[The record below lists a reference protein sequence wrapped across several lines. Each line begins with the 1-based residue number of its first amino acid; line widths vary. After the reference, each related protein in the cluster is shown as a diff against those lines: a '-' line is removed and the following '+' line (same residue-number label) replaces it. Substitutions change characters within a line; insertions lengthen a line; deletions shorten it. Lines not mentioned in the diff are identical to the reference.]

1 MSDHPRSTR
10 STRSASGPTGDR
22 PVVILTALN
31 LEYEAIRAKLTRL
44 RVHRHPAG
52 TRFEIGWLAD
62 DDCEVVLA
70 LVGKGNH
77 PAAVLAERA
86 IAEFA
91 PVAVIFAG
99 VAGALWPA
107 IALGDVVVATH
118 VYAYHGGTSEDDG
131 LKARPRVWEIAHGPD
146 QIARYLAR
154 SGSWA
159 RHLPAGTAPPR
170 VRFGPIAAG
179 EVVQDS
185 VVSDHARWV
194 RAHYNDALAIEM
206 EAAGVAQAAHL
217 NNALP
222 VIVVR
227 GISDRADG
235 TKTSTDGENW
245 QPRAAANAAGFAAA
259 LAAELAADRA
269 AGRLL
274 SPDLDLDPDPA
285 RARNGEMITRNIAT
299 GNARVGVQA
308 GRIYGNITI
317 GAEPDRPADLATGI
331 AELRQLLKRTRSDGQ
346 LDEVTYAAAEA
357 ELAVAGDCLQE
368 NTPQGRNSLLVAL
381 KRLRGLVAEVS
392 ELASRVAAVIAVAKA
407 LT

>member
-1 MSDHPRSTR
+1 MS
-10 STRSASGPTGDR
+10 DR
-22 PVVILTALN
+22 PVVILTALD
-31 LEYEAIRAKLTRL
+31 LEYEAVRAKLTRL

-52 TRFEIGWLAD
+52 TRFEVGRLAD
-62 DDCEVVLA
+62 DGCEVVLA

-99 VAGALWPA
+99 VAGGLWPT
-107 IALGDVVVATH
+107 IALGTVVVATH

-159 RHLPAGTAPPR
+159 RHLPAGAARPR
-170 VRFGPIAAG
+170 IRFGPIAAG

-185 VVSDHARWV
+185 VISDHARWV

-222 VIVVR
+222 VVVVR

-235 TKTSTDGENW
+235 TKSATDGENW
-245 QPRAAANAAGFAAA
+245 QPRAAANAAGFAVA
-259 LAAELAADRA
+259 LAAELAADRPSARRA
-269 AGRLL
+269 AAE
-274 SPDLDLDPDPA
+274 PA
-285 RARNGEMITRNIAT
+285 PTPTSAFASAPGMTTNNVAT

-308 GRIYGNITI
+308 GQIYGDITI
-317 GAEPDRPADLATGI
+317 GAEPGRPADLAAGL
-331 AELRQLLKRTRSDGQ
+331 AELRQLLKRSHRDGQ

-368 NTPQGRNSLLVAL
+368 NTPQARNALLVAL

-392 ELASRVAAVIAVAKA
+392 ELAARVAAVIAVAKA